1 MAMDMK
7 SKLMAEFIG
16 TFWIVLGGCG
26 AATLTATFNA
36 TDHFNIGVVAVSL
49 AFGLTV
55 MTMSFAVGPIS
66 GGHFNPAV
74 SIGLAVGRRFP
85 KAHIAPYA
93 VAQVSGSIA
102 AAAVLFVIIASNGA
116 DVGNL
121 AANGY
126 GTASPAGYDMKSVLA
141 MEVVTSAILLFV
153 VMAATEKRLPKSVMP
168 VAMGAGLTLIHL
180 ITIPVS
186 NTSVNPAR
194 STGPAL
200 IAMDTTA
207 LSQLWVFWLAPVV
220 GAALGVLI
228 YKVHSFG
235 WSTHKDNEKPP
246 VDRTIGGNRYLHV
259 KI

>member
-1 MAMDMK
+1 MDMK
-7 SKLMAEFIG
+7 SKMLAEFVG
-16 TFWIVLGGCG
+16 TFWMVLGGCG
-26 AATLTATFNA
+26 AATLAATFNA
-36 TDHFNIGVVAVSL
+36 TGTFNIGVLAVSL

-55 MTMSFAVGPIS
+55 MTMSFAVGHIS

-74 SIGLAVGRRFP
+74 SIGLAVGGRFP
-85 KAHIAPYA
+85 KTHIAPYA
-93 VAQVSGSIA
+93 LAQVSGSVA
-102 AAAVLFVIIASNGA
+102 AAAVLLVIIASNGA
-116 DVGNL
+116 EAGNL

-141 MEVVTSAILLFV
+141 VEIVMTAIFLFV
-153 VMAATEKRLPKSVMP
+153 IMAATEKRLPRNIMP

-180 ITIPVS
+180 VTIPVS

-228 YKVHSFG
+228 YKAHSFG

>member
-1 MAMDMK
+1 MDMK
-7 SKLMAEFIG
+7 SKMLAEFVG
-16 TFWIVLGGCG
+16 TFWMVLGGCG
-26 AATLTATFNA
+26 AATLAATFNA
-36 TDHFNIGVVAVSL
+36 TGTFNIGVLAVSL

-55 MTMSFAVGPIS
+55 MTMSFAVGHIS

-74 SIGLAVGRRFP
+74 SIGLAIGGRFP
-85 KAHIAPYA
+85 KTHIAPYA
-93 VAQVSGSIA
+93 LAQVSGSVA
-102 AAAVLFVIIASNGA
+102 AAAVLLVIIASNGA
-116 DVGNL
+116 EAGNL

-141 MEVVTSAILLFV
+141 VEVVMTAIFLFV
-153 VMAATEKRLPKSVMP
+153 IMAATEKRLPRSIMP

-180 ITIPVS
+180 VTIPVS

-207 LSQLWVFWLAPVV
+207 LSQLWVFWLAPAV

-228 YKVHSFG
+228 YKAHSFG

>member
-1 MAMDMK
+1 MDMK
-7 SKLMAEFIG
+7 SKMLAEFVG
-16 TFWIVLGGCG
+16 TFWMVLGGCG
-26 AATLTATFNA
+26 AATLAATFNA
-36 TDHFNIGVVAVSL
+36 TGTFNIGVLAVSL

-55 MTMSFAVGPIS
+55 MTMSFAVGHIS

-74 SIGLAVGRRFP
+74 SIGLAVGGRFP
-85 KAHIAPYA
+85 KTHIAPYA
-93 VAQVSGSIA
+93 LAQVSGSVA
-102 AAAVLFVIIASNGA
+102 AAAVLLVIIASNGA
-116 DVGNL
+116 EAGNL

-141 MEVVTSAILLFV
+141 VEVVMTAIFLFV
-153 VMAATEKRLPKSVMP
+153 IMAATEKRLPRNIMP

-180 ITIPVS
+180 VTIPVS

-228 YKVHSFG
+228 YKAHSFG